1 MPIFFFFYNMYK
13 FMSDQTALSLKESMY
28 IAQGAGAV
36 TARLGILVLQFVQA
50 QV

>member
-1 MPIFFFFYNMYK
+1 MPIFFFFYNVYK
-13 FMSDQTALSLKESMY
+13 FMFDQTALSLKESIH

-36 TARLGILVLQFVQA
+36 TGRLRILVLQFVQA